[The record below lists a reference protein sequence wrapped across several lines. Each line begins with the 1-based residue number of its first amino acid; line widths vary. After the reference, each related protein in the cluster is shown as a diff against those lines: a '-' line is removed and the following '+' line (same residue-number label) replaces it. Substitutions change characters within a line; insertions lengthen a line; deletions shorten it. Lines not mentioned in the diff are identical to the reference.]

1 MIPKTLWMLGMAL
14 GLAQFATPV
23 LASEV
28 FNCRIG
34 TRAGVW
40 QVDDDEIIA
49 PNGAMRYRIIRNEAR
64 ALLATNAQSGFE
76 LVVLDR
82 GRLSIKTVSF
92 DLANDAERRETG
104 SCAVAAPRVAAAA
117 RAAEANVRPRIRD
130 LVDQARSLASRGFTS
145 AAGLKLRDAGA
156 FARMTD
162 QETDL
167 VNKARLYVA
176 SLPRQ

>member
-1 MIPKTLWMLGMAL
+1 MPKTLWMLGLAI
-14 GLAQFATPV
+14 GLMQFTTPV
-23 LASEV
+23 LAAEV

-40 QVDDDEIIA
+40 QVDGDQLIA
-49 PNGAMRYRIIRNEAR
+49 PGARYRIIRNEAG
-64 ALLATNAQSGFE
+64 ALLATNTLSGLE
-76 LVVLDR
+76 VVILDR
-82 GRLSIKTVSF
+82 RRLSIKTVSF
-92 DLANDAERRETG
+92 DLANDAERRESG
-104 SCAVAAPRVAAAA
+104 SCAIAEPRVAAAA

-130 LVDQARSLASRGFTS
+130 LVDQARNLASRGFTS

-162 QETDL
+162 EETEL
-167 VNKARLYVA
+167 VNQARLYVA

>member
-1 MIPKTLWMLGMAL
+1 MTARYGIFAL
-14 GLAQFATPV
+14 ALFPLSTP
-23 LASEV
+23 APAAEV

-34 TRAGVW
+34 ARAGVW
-40 QVDDDEIIA
+40 QIEGDVLIA
-49 PNGAMRYRIIRNEAR
+49 PGGAMRYRAVRNEAG
-64 ALLATNAQSGFE
+64 AVLAINSQTGFE
-76 LVVLDR
+76 LVILDR
-82 GRLSIKTVSF
+82 RRLSIKTVSF
-92 DLANDAERRETG
+92 DLANDAERRESG
-104 SCAVAAPRVAAAA
+104 SCAIAEPRIAAAA

-167 VNKARLYVA
+167 VDKARLYVA